1 MLKKKTNRKQPEQ
14 TPLFEME
21 AGTANAF
28 LELLSKTLDVNSAIK
43 QLGLTKEQA
52 VDILKSFIPAKP
64 ASGCVQKP
72 EEFGP
77 VTLERKTAKEQS
89 RPATVPTQ
97 GIKKASCYI
106 NVDGASRGN
115 PGRAG
120 AGAVIKDLDGNV
132 IRELKEYLGIAT
144 NNTAEYKALLLALT
158 AVTEMGIKNVK
169 VFADSELMVKQLN
182 GVYKVKSEDLKP
194 LYTKAI
200 VLSKGF
206 DSFEISHVYRE
217 NNSLAD
223 SLANEAIDSAV
234 K

>member
-1 MLKKKTNRKQPEQ
+1 MKRVC
-14 TPLFEME
+14 F
-21 AGTANAF
+21 
-28 LELLSKTLDVNSAIK
+28 
-43 QLGLTKEQA
+43 
-52 VDILKSFIPAKP
+52 
-64 ASGCVQKP
+64 
-72 EEFGP
+72 
-77 VTLERKTAKEQS
+77 
-89 RPATVPTQ
+89 
-97 GIKKASCYI
+97 I

-182 GVYKVKSEDLKP
+182 GAYKVKSEDLKP
-194 LYTKAI
+194 LYMKAI
-200 VLSKGF
+200 ALSKGF